1 MPETDAQTI
10 NIQIGVRIKRRRK
23 LLGLAQKELGESVG
37 VRFQQIQKYETGEN
51 NVSAARLYRLAQ
63 ALDVDIEY
71 FFAGFERGQ
80 ALPSASEADEIDVR
94 RTAGAIDRLP
104 EHVRRRIH
112 NLALE
117 VVSDRSGR

>member
-1 MPETDAQTI
+1 MPETDAKTI
-10 NIQIGVRIKRRRK
+10 NIQIGSRIKRRRK
-23 LLGLAQKELGESVG
+23 LLGLTQKELGESVG

-63 ALDVDIEY
+63 ALDVEIEY

-80 ALPSASEADEIDVR
+80 ALPSASEADKIDVSR
-94 RTAGAIDRLP
+94 RAGAIDRLP

>member
-1 MPETDAQTI
+1 MPETDAKTI

-23 LLGLAQKELGESVG
+23 LLGLTQKELGASVG

-63 ALDVDIEY
+63 ALDVEIEY

-80 ALPSASEADEIDVR
+80 ALPSASEADKIDVSR
-94 RTAGAIDRLP
+94 RAGAIDRLP